1 MSKTKISVNYGR
13 NFLFLNS
20 LYSYFIKNKR
30 DEIFRNHRSKFKF
43 NKKTK
48 LLDVGTTSSLDEHEN
63 VILKKFKW
71 KKNIS
76 CLSNQNL
83 KKLKIKYP
91 EINLYRGDAR
101 KMKFKTSSYDVVY
114 SSATIEHVGSFKNQ
128 TKFIKECFRVS
139 KRLVFIATPNRYFPI
154 DFHTRLPLLHFLPK
168 TIHRSILK
176 LFGENF
182 LSKEENLNLLSKSDL
197 KKICKKLK
205 IKKFQI
211 YDIKLFNF
219 VSNII
224 LIIYK

>member
-1 MSKTKISVNYGR
+1 MSKPKISVNYGR

-30 DEIFRNHRSKFKF
+30 DEIFRKHKSKFKF

-63 VILKKFKW
+63 IILKKFKW
-71 KKNIS
+71 QKNIS

-83 KKLKIKYP
+83 KNLKKKYP
-91 EINLYRGDAR
+91 EINLYKGDAK
-101 KMKFKTSSYDVVY
+101 KMKFKNNTYDVVY

-128 TKFIKECFRVS
+128 IKFIRECIRVS

-168 TIHRSILK
+168 PIHRTILK

-182 LSKEENLNLLSKSDL
+182 LSKEENLNLLSKADL
-197 KKICKKLK
+197 KKICKLLN
-205 IKKFQI
+205 IKNFKI

>member
-1 MSKTKISVNYGR
+1 M
-13 NFLFLNS
+13 
-20 LYSYFIKNKR
+20 
-30 DEIFRNHRSKFKF
+30 
-43 NKKTK
+43 
-48 LLDVGTTSSLDEHEN
+48 
-63 VILKKFKW
+63 
-71 KKNIS
+71 
-76 CLSNQNL
+76 SNQNL